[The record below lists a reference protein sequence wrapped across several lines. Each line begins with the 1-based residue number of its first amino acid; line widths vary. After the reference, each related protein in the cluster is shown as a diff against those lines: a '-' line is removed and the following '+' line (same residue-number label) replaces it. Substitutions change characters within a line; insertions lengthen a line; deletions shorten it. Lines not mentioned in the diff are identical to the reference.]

1 MIKFTLVTA
10 ECGDWEALYIDGQ
23 LAAEGHRVSAK
34 DALKAINKIIPS
46 VIERYDVPD
55 EIAEMEM
62 PENLNDL
69 AEHLIEY

>member
-10 ECGDWEALYIDGQ
+10 ECGDWEALYINDK
-23 LAAEGHRVSAK
+23 LVSEGHRVSAR
-34 DALKAINKIIPS
+34 DALKAIGNIIPS
-46 VIERYDVPD
+46 KVERYDVPD

-69 AEHLIEY
+69 AEHLIKY